1 MKVLAIGACSDIA
14 HNKFTGQSVMFDG
27 IVAELSDHDDKVT
40 VINIASK
47 GSNKTY
53 IRIFEYVIVL
63 LQEFWYLLTNRYDLG
78 YITTAQ
84 SKKGFMRDYFMIKL
98 FKLFRVKVICHQYG
112 ANYKQL
118 LSSLRPKGFNRLIKM
133 LEWVSAIIVEGQY
146 MKEQYSFLCGYE
158 NKVRI
163 IPNGLPHVGPN
174 ALKPKEY
181 DNTTPFKLYYLS
193 NLIWSKGYFDVL
205 QAVNLLINKYN
216 KNIECVFAGA
226 FMSSIDD
233 KWSGISNKE
242 DFDSYVRE
250 HHLEDKIKY
259 YPGMY
264 GDEKDKMF
272 SKSHV
277 FLLPTYY
284 INEGQPISIIEA
296 MAYGCV
302 PIVTEYRHIPMM
314 VNQTNGVFV
323 DPENPEL
330 IATKIC
336 KLMEFP
342 EVYKRKSEACIRDY
356 LHKFSF
362 DKFSSQVLSCMVE
375 VLNKDR

>member
-1 MKVLAIGACSDIA
+1 MRILAIGACSDID
-14 HNKFTGQSVMFDG
+14 HNKFTGQSIMFDG
-27 IVAELSDHDDKVT
+27 IVSELKKHNNKVA
-40 VINIASK
+40 VINIAPK
-47 GSNKTY
+47 GSKKTY
-53 IRIFEYVIVL
+53 TRIFEYIVAL
-63 LQEFWYLLTNRYDLG
+63 LKEFWYLLTNRYDLG

-84 SKKGFMRDYFMIKL
+84 SKKGFIRDYCMIRFFKL
-98 FKLFRVKVICHQYG
+98 FKVRVVCHQYG
-112 ANYKQL
+112 ANYRQL
-118 LSSLRPKGFNRLIKM
+118 LSTLSPKGFHRLNKM
-133 LEWVSAIIVEGQY
+133 LGWVSAIIVEGQY
-146 MKEQYSFLCGYE
+146 MKEQYSFLCDYE

-163 IPNGLPHVGPN
+163 IPNGLPHVGPS

-181 DNTTPFKLYYLS
+181 DNNTSFKLYYLS

-226 FMSSIDD
+226 FMSSSDD
-233 KWSGISNKE
+233 KRAGVSNKE

-250 HHLEDKIKY
+250 HQLEDNIKY

-284 INEGQPISIIEA
+284 INEGQPVSIIEA

-323 DPENPEL
+323 NPEKPEL
-330 IATKIC
+330 IAIEIC
-336 KLMEFP
+336 KLMESP
-342 EVYKRKSEACIRDY
+342 DVYKRKSEACIQDY
-356 LHKFSF
+356 LDKFSF
-362 DKFSSQVLSCMVE
+362 DKFSSQVLSCMSE
-375 VLNKDR
+375 VVNKNI